1 MTAVKP
7 IEKENLPATMP
18 SDTGTVLN
26 LIARAASDPNC
37 DIDKMERL
45 MRMHTE
51 MTNRVCEQEFNAAM
65 RAAQEEMRPIVKDSN
80 NPQTRSRYASYP
92 ALDRAIRPIYTKH
105 GFALSFDSGDAPKPE
120 EVRVLCHVSHSG
132 EDPSRGF
139 TRVYHVDMPADG
151 KGAKG
156 GDVMTRTHAAGSAY
170 TYGQRYLLKLIFN
183 LATSDTA
190 TNDDGNAAAK
200 TVVPRINESQA
211 ATLKKAIETCGIGFE
226 KFCNF
231 YGISSFDLLS
241 ADRYEEAMEA
251 CRSYYKKQKDKAA
264 GKKK

>member
-1 MTAVKP
+1 M
-7 IEKENLPATMP
+7 
-18 SDTGTVLN
+18 
-26 LIARAASDPNC
+26 
-37 DIDKMERL
+37 
-45 MRMHTE
+45 
-51 MTNRVCEQEFNAAM
+51 Q
-65 RAAQEEMRPIVKDSN
+65 PIVKDSN

-120 EVRVLCHVSHSG
+120 EVRVLCYVSHSS
-132 EDPSRGF
+132 EDTSRGF
-139 TRVYHVDMPADG
+139 TRMYHVDMPADG

-190 TNDDGNAAAK
+190 TDDDGNAAAK
-200 TVVPRINESQA
+200 AAALRINESQA
-211 ATLKKAIETCGIGFE
+211 ATLKKAIAVCGVGFE
-226 KFCNF
+226 KFCTH
-231 YGISSFDLLS
+231 YGISSFDLLPAS
-241 ADRYEEAMEA
+241 QYDEALAA
-251 CRSYYKKQKDKAA
+251 CGNYKAAKEKKAAEKAA